1 MIATKITSKCE
12 FSSFHELLIDIHLKH
27 WAPLQQITNC
37 ITSLTNRGNKY
48 IFYIFFF
55 RVSWKSNHLHCPP
68 LQAYYFSKTQK
79 CHTLQNVLVTFNFCK
94 THYKSLLLFTCVRGA
109 LIFMESFEHVIG
121 RVQWFTDF

>member
-48 IFYIFFF
+48 IP
-55 RVSWKSNHLHCPP
+55 RVSWRSNHIHCPP
-68 LQAYYFSKTQK
+68 LQAFSKRQK
-79 CHTLQNVLVTFNFCK
+79 CHTLQNVLVIFNFCK
-94 THYKSLLLFTCVRGA
+94 THYKSLLLFTCVHGA

-121 RVQWFTDF
+121 RVQWFTAF